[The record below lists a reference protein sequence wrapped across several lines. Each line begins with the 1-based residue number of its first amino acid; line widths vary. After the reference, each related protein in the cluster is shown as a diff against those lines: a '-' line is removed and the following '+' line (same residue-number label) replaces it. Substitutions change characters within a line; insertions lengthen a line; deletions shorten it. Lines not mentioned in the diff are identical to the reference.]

1 MSELDHIGKHP
12 LTLHWRV
19 TKQLLFLWETDLD
32 AMAPLVP
39 ASLECVEVRPGRGLV
54 ALEVL
59 RYATGHFRPDY
70 REFLE
75 IVFTAAVQPDL
86 SIDMPV
92 PRYCMYAISV
102 YSDSPEFCDQEH
114 RLLHTPTEL
123 IPNLRCE
130 FSDDDTRCD
139 VFDGDQPI
147 AHIRNTN
154 AQLGAYERKTM
165 YGQYYTNTQGL
176 EHGLWRWDGHVSEHM
191 KPGDWGSFHPHR
203 FWKGLDLGRVRSCY
217 RQMLKQPGTESSVRF
232 YHRGPVASAR

>member
-1 MSELDHIGKHP
+1 
-12 LTLHWRV
+12 V

-59 RYATGHFRPDY
+59 RYATGHFRP
-70 REFLE
+70 E
-75 IVFTAAVQPDL
+75 
-86 SIDMPV
+86 
-92 PRYCMYAISV
+92 
-102 YSDSPEFCDQEH
+102 EH

-130 FSDDDTRCD
+130 FSDADTRCD
-139 VFDGDQPI
+139 VFDGDLPI

-232 YHRGPVASAR
+232 YHRGSVASAR